1 MASILGLVNRL
12 LPFATPGTPLL
23 QDLIHLGAIC
33 TLLYYA
39 PQIQHWAQERQNA
52 TGESDGLPI
61 DDTANL
67 ADANPA
73 PHDQEPARDDNEMD
87 QRAAVDDFENVEAG
101 DQGGPHDDANI
112 QEGEPGPAGP
122 ANTPAHRNLGAKK
135 AKSLARKDQRRAYNE
150 FMRSQGDAQR
160 AEDAKDAAE
169 REATLAAER
178 ERRKAATATL
188 EAKKAKERE
197 QKRETER
204 KQREEEIRSRELAIT
219 LVREALDDQRVCD
232 LFKVA
237 KQVGGDADEEWVE
250 RIIRSSELVGMRNGV
265 LTMITSVGWAVRI
278 SQQDVRQLYE
288 NAAVQDISDESG
300 AVSYDQLGSMFEII
314 LKERAVT
321 V

>member
-39 PQIQHWAQERQNA
+39 PQIQHWAQERQHA

-73 PHDQEPARDDNEMD
+73 PHDQEPARDDDEMN
-87 QRAAVDDFENVEAG
+87 QRAAVDDFENVEFG

-188 EAKKAKERE
+188 EAEGR
-197 QKRETER
+197 R
-204 KQREEEIRSRELAIT
+204 
-219 LVREALDDQRVCD
+219 DQV
-232 LFKVA
+232 
-237 KQVGGDADEEWVE
+237 
-250 RIIRSSELVGMRNGV
+250 S
-265 LTMITSVGWAVRI
+265 RI
-278 SQQDVRQLYE
+278 SNHACQR
-288 NAAVQDISDESG
+288 
-300 AVSYDQLGSMFEII
+300 GS
-314 LKERAVT
+314 
-321 V
+321 